1 MKIRNWT
8 FVSPAAEREFKDL
21 PLKIQERFLLDLQ
34 AIAMGSRPFSSLES
48 LKTIGSGVIELRK
61 NGSPAYRC
69 VYVAKHNET
78 VYVLHSFAKTTNGV
92 DRKAMA
98 TIASR
103 YSEIPKD

>member
-1 MKIRNWT
+1 MTVKEWL

-48 LKTIGSGVIELRK
+48 LKNIGPGVIELRK

-69 VYVAKHNET
+69 VYVAKHNEK

-92 DRKAMA
+92 DRKAMS